1 MGLSATTVVRKEQQP
16 QQQKKSTT
24 TKYDNRRVAVNKKK
38 ETVDK
43 TPATL
48 EWLFTRNATAKILD
62 FFLIYKELDHSES
75 QIAQFSKVSFKTA
88 IKDIKRLEDL
98 GIIKMTRKVGN
109 AKLYTINKES
119 EVTKQL
125 DGFTYTLTNLLI
137 DKELKKQELGEE
149 WDH

>member
-1 MGLSATTVVRKEQQP
+1 VNEEAVVI
-16 QQQKKSTT
+16 
-24 TKYDNRRVAVNKKK
+24 A
-38 ETVDK
+38 K

-75 QIAQFSKVSFKTA
+75 QIAQFSNVSFKTA
-88 IKDIKRLEDL
+88 LKDIKRLEEL

-119 EVTKQL
+119 KVTKQL
-125 DGFTYTLTNLLI
+125 DGFTSTLTNLLI
-137 DKELKKQELGEE
+137 DKELEKQEEEEE

>member
-1 MGLSATTVVRKEQQP
+1 MSATTVVRRKEQQ
-16 QQQKKSTT
+16 QQQKKLT
-24 TKYDNRRVAVNKKK
+24 TKYTTVAKKK
-38 ETVDK
+38 EIDK

-48 EWLFTRNATAKILD
+48 EWLFTRNATSKILD

-75 QIAQFSKVSFKTA
+75 QIAQFSNVSFKTA
-88 IKDIKRLEDL
+88 VKDIKRLEEL

-119 EVTKQL
+119 EVAKQL
-125 DGFTYTLTNLLI
+125 DGFTSTLTNLLI
-137 DKELKKQELGEE
+137 DKELEKQEEE

>member
-1 MGLSATTVVRKEQQP
+1 MAQDNGGGSIGELSATTVVRRKEQQQ
-16 QQQKKSTT
+16 QQQKKLT
-24 TKYDNRRVAVNKKK
+24 TKRTIVSKN
-38 ETVDK
+38 EVDK

-75 QIAQFSKVSFKTA
+75 QIAQFSNVSFKTA
-88 IKDIKRLEDL
+88 VKDIKRLEEL

-119 EVTKQL
+119 KVTKQL

-137 DKELKKQELGEE
+137 DKELNQEQ
-149 WDH
+149 